1 MSRDRLAALRAQRQ
15 GQQQQQAHELTTLT
29 PPAPGFAQEVT
40 SVQSGIDQLNG
51 NVSIIATLHGR
62 LVNVVSEGTNPDAQQ
77 LDLMREETRTL
88 VNQFKDRIKSLETI
102 PAGPDANI
110 RRNQVTLLRSNFV
123 DAVRNY
129 QRVEQDYSQQS
140 RRRIERQ
147 LKIVKPDA
155 TDDEVREAVEGGG
168 DQIFTKALTTSTRY
182 GESRAAYREVQQRQ
196 QDLHKMEET
205 LADLAQL
212 LGDMAILVAQQ
223 DELFTNI
230 DKAAADTEANTKQG
244 LEETKKA
251 VVHARRYPI
260 VLGVVFVSPTASVI
274 MPKPRQRGSSIG
286 LVDAKAAVDLATAQ
300 SYSENVF
307 LFVPNLIGYTRIIL
321 AGLSLHFMSYH
332 PKYCTLAYVVSCL
345 LDAVDGQAAR
355 ALGQTSKFGAVLDM
369 VTDRCT
375 TSCLLCYLSSVYPN
389 YAILF
394 QFLIALDF
402 SSHYMHM
409 YSSLVTGSRS
419 HKLVTSDVSR
429 ILWLYY
435 NDSRTLFFVCAGNE
449 LFFVSLYLM
458 KWVEKPVLGEL
469 TWAALLACVSFPV
482 FVVKNIINLVQLW
495 KASKILVGVDLAERA
510 KERDRSS

>member
-1 MSRDRLAALRAQRQ
+1 MPSSSSR
-15 GQQQQQAHELTTLT
+15 
-29 PPAPGFAQEVT
+29 
-40 SVQSGIDQLNG
+40 
-51 NVSIIATLHGR
+51 
-62 LVNVVSEGTNPDAQQ
+62 
-77 LDLMREETRTL
+77 
-88 VNQFKDRIKSLETI
+88 KS
-102 PAGPDANI
+102 
-110 RRNQVTLLRSNFV
+110 
-123 DAVRNY
+123 
-129 QRVEQDYSQQS
+129 
-140 RRRIERQ
+140 
-147 LKIVKPDA
+147 
-155 TDDEVREAVEGGG
+155 
-168 DQIFTKALTTSTRY
+168 KA
-182 GESRAAYREVQQRQ
+182 
-196 QDLHKMEET
+196 
-205 LADLAQL
+205 
-212 LGDMAILVAQQ
+212 
-223 DELFTNI
+223 
-230 DKAAADTEANTKQG
+230 
-244 LEETKKA
+244 
-251 VVHARRYPI
+251 
-260 VLGVVFVSPTASVI
+260 
-274 MPKPRQRGSSIG
+274 RQRGSSIG

-300 SYSENVF
+300 TYSENVF

-375 TSCLLCYLSSVYPN
+375 TSCLLCYLSSAYPD

-435 NDSRTLFFVCAGNE
+435 NDSRTLFFICAGNE

-458 KWVEKPVLGEL
+458 KWMQTPIGAGALIGL
-469 TWAALLACVSFPV
+469 TYAELLACISFPV
-482 FVVKNIINLVQLW
+482 FVVKNIINVVQLW

-510 KERDRSS
+510 KAREK